1 MGQQKPLISVVMPAY
16 NVQKYIGLAI
26 ESILKQTFN
35 NFELIIINDA
45 STDKTLDTI
54 KSYLKK
60 DSRIKIVNSKERL
73 NIARAL
79 NQGITLAKSDI
90 IARMDA
96 DDIALSDRFERQY
109 AAINASGNIAVVGAN
124 VIIID
129 EAGNEI
135 AKRDYPISSPK
146 LKACLFRYSPFA
158 HPVVMFRKH
167 MFREVGGYNPAFSP
181 TEDLDLWFR
190 LGRRYEF
197 VSIPEPLL
205 KYRLFKTS
213 SSHQALKELEL
224 LVFQIRIKALTKYGY
239 RPSLYDVIYNLL
251 QFFTLWF
258 MPAKFRIMLYNYLRN
273 NNLI

>member
-1 MGQQKPLISVVMPAY
+1 MDQQKPLISVVMPAY
-16 NVQKYIGLAI
+16 NVQKYIGPAI

-54 KSYLKK
+54 KTYSKK
-60 DSRIKIVNSKERL
+60 DSRIKIVDSKERL

-96 DDIALSDRFERQY
+96 DDIAFSHRLKLQY
-109 AAINASGNIAVVGAN
+109 TVINASHNIAVVGAN
-124 VIIID
+124 VVIID

-135 AKRDYPISSPK
+135 STRSYPVSSRK

-158 HPVVMFRKH
+158 HPVVMFKKR

-205 KYRLFKTS
+205 KYRLFKAS
-213 SSHQALKELEL
+213 SSHKALKELEL
-224 LVFQIRIKALTKYGY
+224 LVFKIRFDALTKYGY
-239 RPSLYDVIYNLL
+239 RPSMYDVMYNLL